1 MWKDFKAFLM
11 RGNVLDL
18 AVGIIIG
25 GAFGTIVT
33 SLVNDVIMP
42 PIGLALGKVDF
53 SNLKLLL
60 HDGPKAP
67 PPYASVAEAKA
78 AGAVTINYGLFV
90 NSVISFLIVGFA
102 VFLVVRLAARLQRP
116 DAAAIPTTKPCPACT
131 LAIPLQ
137 AKRCPHCT
145 SEV

>member
-1 MWKDFKAFLM
+1 MWKDFRAFLM

-53 SNLKLLL
+53 SNLKFLLQ
-60 HDGPKAP
+60 
-67 PPYASVAEAKA
+67 

-90 NSVISFLIVGFA
+90 NSLISVLIVGFA

-116 DAAAIPTTKPCPACT
+116 EAAVTPTTKPCPACT
-131 LAIPLQ
+131 LAIPIQ
-137 AKRCPHCT
+137 AKRCPNCT